1 MTHPHTR
8 FKPSRLAV
16 AIDRAQGFGL
26 LETMLALGVV
36 SVLGMVAMV
45 TFKSTDAK
53 AAVRNETDALEQ
65 SALNIERSIGMLG
78 NYNNLTTALVRRD
91 DLAGDAYKRAGSGLV
106 NAWGN
111 PVSFHPATVNTGGDA
126 FLVETQ
132 VPASA
137 CAGLAASMASRAWDV
152 RVDNVSVMASEGQLD
167 IAAAGDA
174 CERGS
179 GRMGFVFYSGL
190 VAGTAVAAPPLA
202 LPPAVPTVT
211 APTSAPVGTPVGPV
225 GPVGGAAPVAPVSSA
240 PVAPPATVSPALPPA
255 PTPVSTITPPAAA
268 VPAPSSPV
276 SSVAACVI
284 PPTENRSVATCP
296 AGTWGLVNQERR
308 WWCGEI
314 GGNYEAWEAPQAGAW
329 TDTTN
334 TCAACPAPFPQSEQ
348 QWVNAQGDCPTGQEG
363 SITWQAEQMRS
374 RTGSYSCPAG
384 STVLPSPTFT
394 AWSSWSNT
402 GNTRNLVSTCTT
414 PAPPATTG
422 HVGWWHDGLGYVA
435 GFAGNKC
442 VRTYE
447 VQYQLLVTNAPIGGY
462 SAWYREYP
470 GEGEWKPILPSNP
483 CNLAWDTPGTPY
495 PSFPSDVMPTP

>member
-26 LETMLALGVV
+26 LEAMLALGIV
-36 SVLGMVAMV
+36 SAVSLAAFVAFKV
-45 TFKSTDAK
+45 TDTK

-91 DLAGDAYKRAGSGLV
+91 DLASDVYKRSGSGLV

-255 PTPVSTITPPAAA
+255 PTPVSPNTPPAPA

-296 AGTWGLVNQERR
+296 AGTWGLTNQERR

-329 TDTTN
+329 TDTSN
-334 TCAACPAPFPQSEQ
+334 TCTACPAPFPQSEQ
-348 QWVNAQGDCPTGQEG
+348 QWVNAWSDCPVGQTG
-363 SITWQAEQMRS
+363 SITWQAEQSRT
-374 RTGSYSCPAG
+374 RTGSYNCPAG
-384 STVLPSPTFT
+384 STALPAPTFT
-394 AWSSWSNT
+394 GWSGWSNT
-402 GNTRNLVSTCTT
+402 GATRNLVNTC
-414 PAPPATTG
+414 ATAVVG
-422 HVGWWHDGLGYVA
+422 NVGWWHDGLGYVA

-447 VQYQLLVTNAPIGGY
+447 VTYQLLVTNAPIGGY
-462 SAWYREYP
+462 TAWYRDFP

-483 CNLAWDTPGTPY
+483 CNLTWDTPGTPY
-495 PSFPSDVMPTP
+495 PQFPSDVMPTP